1 MGVGAAQEVE
11 EIKAMTVFDAW
22 TAKLAGEMQRGRSPA
37 FRFLIVKIPESY
49 IQMIARKVQYFA
61 LP

>member
-1 MGVGAAQEVE
+1 M
-11 EIKAMTVFDAW
+11 IVFDAW
-22 TAKLAGEMQRGRSPA
+22 TAKLAGEMQRGLSPA